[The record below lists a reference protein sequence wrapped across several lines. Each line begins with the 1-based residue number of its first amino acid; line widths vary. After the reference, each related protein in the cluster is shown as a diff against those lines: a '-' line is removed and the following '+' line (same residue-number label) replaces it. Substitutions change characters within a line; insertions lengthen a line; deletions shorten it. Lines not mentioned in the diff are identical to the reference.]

1 MEETGRTVDEVLAE
15 LDDAR
20 GREPDPHGAHLFG
33 LTYPTGSADIER
45 LAHAVHDRMLY
56 SNALNPFRFPEQ
68 ARMVGELVSDVGTL
82 VNLPGGGGGSTTSG
96 GTESILMACLVAR
109 GRARAR
115 GVERPVIVAPA
126 SAHPAYAKAAHFLDL
141 EYRSAPLDA
150 ESLRVD
156 LDALRPL
163 VDGRT
168 ALVVASAFSY
178 PHGVMDDVVAVA
190 AIAADVGAGCHV
202 DGCVGGMVL
211 PFAERAGVRTLPEWD
226 FRVPGVTSMS
236 VDLHKY
242 GYVPKGCSVVLH
254 RDGDWAGHQW
264 FVYDQWPAGLYGS
277 PAVAGAKSAAPALA
291 AWAVMQ
297 HLGTDG
303 YTEIVR
309 GLLAHVRRAAAS
321 AWSRTTGSPPTA
333 TRSGRSSRG
342 APSATTSTCTRSA
355 TRSSGAAG
363 SSTGSPAPAV
373 ASPGCTS
380 WCPPPTRPCWTT
392 CSPTSPRRTTRCSSS
407 GARSDNSGR
416 YA

>member
-1 MEETGRTVDEVLAE
+1 MDMTGRPVDEVLAE

-33 LTYPTGSADIER
+33 LTYPTGSAEIER
-45 LAHAVHDRMLY
+45 LTHAVHDRMLY

-68 ARMVGELVSDVGTL
+68 ARMVGELVSDVGAL
-82 VNLPGGGGGSTTSG
+82 VNLPHGGGGSTTSG

-126 SAHPAYAKAAHFLDL
+126 SAHPAYAKAAHFLGLD
-141 EYRSAPLDA
+141 YRSVPLVDD
-150 ESLRVD
+150 SLAVD
-156 LDALRPL
+156 LDELRDL
-163 VDGRT
+163 VDERT

-178 PHGVMDDVVAVA
+178 PHGVMDDVAGVA
-190 AIAADVGAGCHV
+190 AIAGEYGAGCHV
-202 DGCVGGMVL
+202 DACVGGMVL
-211 PFAERAGVRTLPEWD
+211 PFAERAGERVLPDWD

-264 FVYDQWPAGLYGS
+264 FVYDQWPAGIYGS

-291 AWAVMQ
+291 AWAVMR
-297 HLGTDG
+297 HLGVDG

-309 GLLAHVRRAAAS
+309 GLLATAARLRAGVEAHDGIVVNGDPVGTILSWRSESTGLDLYALGDALERRGWFFNRLTGTGGGKPGLHVMVSPAHAAVLDVLLADVSAS
-321 AWSRTTGSPPTA
+321 CAEVL
-333 TRSGRSSRG
+333 
-342 APSATTSTCTRSA
+342 
-355 TRSSGAAG
+355 SSGAV
-363 SSTGSPAPAV
+363 SE
-373 ASPGCTS
+373 
-380 WCPPPTRPCWTT
+380 
-392 CSPTSPRRTTRCSSS
+392 
-407 GARSDNSGR
+407 NSGR

>member
-1 MEETGRTVDEVLAE
+1 MDETGRTVDEVLAE
-15 LDDAR
+15 LDEAR

-33 LTYPTGSADIER
+33 LTYPTGSADLER
-45 LAHAVHDRMLY
+45 LTHAVHDRMLY

-68 ARMVGELVSDVGTL
+68 ARMVGELVSDVGAL
-82 VNLPGGGGGSTTSG
+82 VNLPGAGGGSTTSG
-96 GTESILMACLVAR
+96 GTESILMASLVAR

-115 GVERPVIVAPA
+115 GVGRPVIVAPA

-141 EYRSAPLDA
+141 DYRSVPLVED
-150 ESLRVD
+150 SLAVD
-156 LDALRPL
+156 LDALRGL
-163 VDGRT
+163 VDERT

-190 AIAADVGAGCHV
+190 GIAAESGAGCHV
-202 DGCVGGMVL
+202 DACVGGMVL
-211 PFAERAGVRTLPEWD
+211 PFAELAGVRTLPEWD

-291 AWAVMQ
+291 AWAVMR
-297 HLGTDG
+297 HLGIAG
-303 YTEIVR
+303 YTAIVR
-309 GLLAHVRRAAAS
+309 DLLA
-321 AWSRTTGSPPTA
+321 TA
-333 TRSGRSSRG
+333 DLLRSGVASHDGIVVNGDPVGTILSWRSDSPDLDLYALGDALERRG
-342 APSATTSTCTRSA
+342 WWFNRL
-355 TRSSGAAG
+355 
-363 SSTGSPAPAV
+363 TGTGGGEPGLHAMVSPAHGAV
-373 ASPGCTS
+373 LPQLLADVTS
-380 WCPPPTRPCWTT
+380 AYDEVRAT
-392 CSPTSPRRTTRCSSS
+392 
-407 GARSDNSGR
+407 GATSDNSGR

>member
-1 MEETGRTVDEVLAE
+1 MDAQGRTVDDVLAE

-33 LTYPTGSADIER
+33 LTYPTGRQDVEQ

-56 SNALNPFRFPEQ
+56 SNALNPFRFPEE
-68 ARMVGELVSDVGTL
+68 ARLVGEVVSDVGELV
-82 VNLPGGGGGSTTSG
+82 NLPAQGGGSTTSG

-115 GVERPVIVAPA
+115 GVERPVIVAPT

-141 EYRSAPLDA
+141 DYRSAPLH
-150 ESLRVD
+150 EGSLDVD
-156 LDALRPL
+156 VEALRGL
-163 VDGRT
+163 VDERT

-178 PHGVMDDVVAVA
+178 PHGVLDDVGAVA
-190 AIAADVGAGCHV
+190 AVAAEAGAGCHV
-202 DGCVGGMVL
+202 DACVGGMVL
-211 PFAERAGVRTLPEWD
+211 PFAERAGLRALPAWD

-254 RDGDWAGHQW
+254 RDPDWAQHQW

-291 AWAVMQ
+291 AWAVMR
-297 HLGTDG
+297 HLGIDG

-309 GLLAHVRRAAAS
+309 DLLATTERLRDGFAALDGVAVNGDPVGPILSWRSERDDLDLYAVGDLLEARGWFFNRLTGTGGGEPGLHVMV
-321 AWSRTTGSPPTA
+321 
-333 TRSGRSSRG
+333 
-342 APSATTSTCTRSA
+342 
-355 TRSSGAAG
+355 
-363 SSTGSPAPAV
+363 SPAH
-373 ASPGCTS
+373 ASVLEPLLADLRTAHGEALASGSTS
-380 WCPPPTRPCWTT
+380 
-392 CSPTSPRRTTRCSSS
+392 SN
-407 GARSDNSGR
+407 AGR

>member
-1 MEETGRTVDEVLAE
+1 MDESGRTVDEVLAE
-15 LDDAR
+15 LDEAR

-33 LTYPTGSADIER
+33 LTYPTGDGEIER
-45 LAHAVHDRMLY
+45 LTHAVHDRMLY

-68 ARMVGELVSDVGTL
+68 ARMVGELVSDVGAL

-109 GRARAR
+109 GRARVR

-141 EYRSAPLDA
+141 DYCSAPLD
-150 ESLRVD
+150 EDSLAVD
-156 LDALRPL
+156 VAALRGL

-190 AIAADVGAGCHV
+190 EIAADAGAGCHV
-202 DGCVGGMVL
+202 DACVGGMVL
-211 PFAERAGVRTLPEWD
+211 PFAERAGVRALPAWD

-297 HLGTDG
+297 HLGVDG

-309 GLLAHVRRAAAS
+309 DLLATSDAMRRGLES
-321 AWSRTTGSPPTA
+321 HDGVVTNGEPVGTILSW
-333 TRSGRSSRG
+333 RSGRDDLDLYALGDALERHGWFFNRLTGTGGGKPGLHVMVSP
-342 APSATTSTCTRSA
+342 AHAAVLDDLLADVSASYDEVLAGGTRSE
-355 TRSSGAAG
+355 
-363 SSTGSPAPAV
+363 
-373 ASPGCTS
+373 
-380 WCPPPTRPCWTT
+380 
-392 CSPTSPRRTTRCSSS
+392 
-407 GARSDNSGR
+407 NSGR

>member
-1 MEETGRTVDEVLAE
+1 MDETGRTVAEVLAE

-33 LTYPTGSADIER
+33 LTYPTGSAEIER
-45 LAHAVHDRMLY
+45 LTHAVHDRMLY

-68 ARMVGELVSDVGTL
+68 ARMVGELVSDVGAL

-96 GTESILMACLVAR
+96 GTESILMACLVGRGR
-109 GRARAR
+109 GRAP
-115 GVERPVIVAPA
+115 GGERPVIVAPA

-141 EYRSAPLDA
+141 DYRSVPLMHD
-150 ESLRVD
+150 SLAVD
-156 LDALRPL
+156 LDALRGL
-163 VDGRT
+163 VDERT

-190 AIAADVGAGCHV
+190 GIAAEWGAGCHV
-202 DGCVGGMVL
+202 DACVGGMVL
-211 PFAERAGVRTLPEWD
+211 PFAERAGVRTLPAWD

-297 HLGTDG
+297 HLGVDG
-303 YTEIVR
+303 FTEIVR
-309 GLLAHVRRAAAS
+309 GLLSTADRLKDGLAAHDGIATNGDPVGTILSWRSEREGLDLYALGDALERRGWFFNRLTGTGGGKPGLHVMVSPAHS
-321 AWSRTTGSPPTA
+321 AVLDDLLA
-333 TRSGRSSRG
+333 DVSSSY
-342 APSATTSTCTRSA
+342 AEVLT
-355 TRSSGAAG
+355 SGA
-363 SSTGSPAPAV
+363 V
-373 ASPGCTS
+373 
-380 WCPPPTRPCWTT
+380 
-392 CSPTSPRRTTRCSSS
+392 
-407 GARSDNSGR
+407 SDNSGR

>member
-1 MEETGRTVDEVLAE
+1 MVDEVLAE
-15 LDDAR
+15 LDDAT

-33 LTYPTGSADIER
+33 LTYPTGSADLER
-45 LAHAVHDRMLY
+45 LTHAVHDRMLY

-68 ARMVGELVSDVGTL
+68 ARMVGELVSDVGAL
-82 VNLPGGGGGSTTSG
+82 VNLPGAGGGSTTSG

-115 GVERPVIVAPA
+115 GVGRPVIVAPA

-141 EYRSAPLDA
+141 DYRSVPLVED
-150 ESLRVD
+150 SLAVD
-156 LDALRPL
+156 LDALRGL
-163 VDGRT
+163 VDERT

-190 AIAADVGAGCHV
+190 GIAAESGAGCHV
-202 DGCVGGMVL
+202 DACVGGMVL
-211 PFAERAGVRTLPEWD
+211 PFAELAGVRTLPEWD

-242 GYVPKGCSVVLH
+242 GYVPKGCSVVLQ

-264 FVYDQWPAGLYGS
+264 FVYDQWPAGIYGS

-297 HLGTDG
+297 HLGVDG
-303 YTEIVR
+303 FTEIVR
-309 GLLAHVRRAAAS
+309 GLLATADRLKDGLVAHDGISTNGDPVGTILSWRSELDGLDLYALGDALERRGWFFNRLTGTGGGKPGLHVMVSPAHAS
-321 AWSRTTGSPPTA
+321 VLDDLLADV
-333 TRSGRSSRG
+333 
-342 APSATTSTCTRSA
+342 SASYAEVLT
-355 TRSSGAAG
+355 SGA
-363 SSTGSPAPAV
+363 V
-373 ASPGCTS
+373 
-380 WCPPPTRPCWTT
+380 
-392 CSPTSPRRTTRCSSS
+392 
-407 GARSDNSGR
+407 SDNSGR